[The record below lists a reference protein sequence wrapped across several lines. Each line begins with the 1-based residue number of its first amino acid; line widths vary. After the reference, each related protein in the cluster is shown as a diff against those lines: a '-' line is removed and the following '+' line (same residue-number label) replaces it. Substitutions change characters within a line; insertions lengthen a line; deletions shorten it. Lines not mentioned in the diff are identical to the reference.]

1 MARES
6 NSKVLPLLA
15 ALYLPFTGGFDFV
28 FIEYILKYVDSIT
41 LVCMRLIIVA
51 LLMHIAHRTI
61 QGPFRV
67 DKKDMLRFLIAGG
80 LGTGVYYIFE
90 AIGIGMTSA
99 ALSSII
105 LAMVPLFGL
114 FGDRILYGTK
124 ITKLKLIGVI
134 VSIVGVAV
142 IVFGA
147 GDSEISGTLLGIGLL
162 FVAAIF
168 WAVYI
173 IIGKPLSEKYTSMTV
188 ATAMFSAGALVD
200 IPIFLLYQPGNIL
213 HLGIKNFFLII
224 LFAVICIGLANLLYL
239 YGVGK
244 LPIIVSSILMNVL
257 PVVAVIVSWIV
268 FKESLTLLQLLGG
281 ALIIA
286 SVIAITLEKP
296 PEESPAKAPGKYE

>member
-1 MARES
+1 MTQKKD
-6 NSKVLPLLA
+6 SKILPLLA
-15 ALYLPFTGGFDFV
+15 AFYLPFAGGFDFV
-28 FIEYILKYVDSIT
+28 FIEYMLHYIDSVT

-51 LLMHIAHRTI
+51 ILMHIAHRVV

-67 DKKDMLRFLIAGG
+67 EKGDLLRFLIAGG

-134 VSIVGVAV
+134 VSIIGVV
-142 IVFGA
+142 IIVFGA
-147 GDSEISGTLLGIGLL
+147 GNGEVSGTLLGIALL
-162 FVAAIF
+162 FLAAVF
-168 WAVYI
+168 WAIYI
-173 IIGKPLSEKYTSMTV
+173 ILGKPLNGKYSSMTV
-188 ATAMFSAGALVD
+188 TTAMFSAGALVD
-200 IPIFLLYQPGNIL
+200 IPIFLLYEPENIL
-213 HLGIKNFFLII
+213 NIGMKNALLTI
-224 LFAVICIGLANLLYL
+224 LFAVICIGLANLLYM

-257 PVVAVIVSWIV
+257 PVVTIIVSWIV
-268 FKESLTLLQLLGG
+268 FHESLTPLQLFGG

-296 PEESPAKAPGKYE
+296 TD

>member
-1 MARES
+1 MTQKKD
-6 NSKVLPLLA
+6 SKILPLLA
-15 ALYLPFTGGFDFV
+15 AFYLPFAGGFDFV
-28 FIEYILKYVDSIT
+28 FIEYMLHYIDSVT

-51 LLMHIAHRTI
+51 ILMNIAHRVV

-67 DKKDMLRFLIAGG
+67 EKGDLLRFLIAGG

-134 VSIVGVAV
+134 VSIIGVV
-142 IVFGA
+142 IIVFGA
-147 GDSEISGTLLGIGLL
+147 GNGEVSGTLLGIALL
-162 FVAAIF
+162 FLAAVF
-168 WAVYI
+168 WAIYI
-173 IIGKPLSEKYTSMTV
+173 ILGKPLNGKYSSMTV
-188 ATAMFSAGALVD
+188 TTAMFSAGALVD
-200 IPIFLLYQPGNIL
+200 IPIFLLYEPENIL
-213 HLGIKNFFLII
+213 NIGMKNALLTI
-224 LFAVICIGLANLLYL
+224 LFAVICIGLANLLYM

-257 PVVAVIVSWIV
+257 PVVTIIVSWIV
-268 FKESLTLLQLLGG
+268 FHESLTPLQLFGG

-296 PEESPAKAPGKYE
+296 SD

>member
-1 MARES
+1 MTTL
-6 NSKVLPLLA
+6 NSKKQSRVLPFLA
-15 ALYLPFTGGFDFV
+15 ALFLPFFGGFDFV
-28 FIEYILKYVDSIT
+28 FIEYILQYVDSVT

-51 LLMHIAHRTI
+51 ILMHIAHRAI
-61 QGPFRV
+61 QGPFRIG
-67 DKKDMLRFLIAGG
+67 KSDMLRFLIAGG

-105 LAMVPLFGL
+105 LAMVLLFGL
-114 FGDRILYGTK
+114 FGDRIMYGTK
-124 ITKLKLIGVI
+124 ITKLKFIGAL
-134 VSIVGVAV
+134 VSIVGVII

-147 GDSEISGTLLGIGLL
+147 GNGEISGTLLGIILL

-173 IIGKPLSEKYTSMTV
+173 IIAKPLNEKYSAMTV
-188 ATAMFSAGALVD
+188 TTAMFSAGALVD
-200 IPIFLLYQPGNIL
+200 IPIFLLYKPENVL
-213 HLGIKNFFLII
+213 HLGMKNFLLII
-224 LFAVICIGLANLLYL
+224 LLAVICIGLANLLYM

-257 PVVAVIVSWIV
+257 PVVTVIVSWIV
-268 FKESLTLLQLLGG
+268 FKESLTAMQLFGG

-286 SVIAITLEKP
+286 SVIAITLEKS
-296 PEESPAKAPGKYE
+296 E

>member
-1 MARES
+1 MTQKKD
-6 NSKVLPLLA
+6 SKILPLLA
-15 ALYLPFTGGFDFV
+15 AFYLPFAGGFDFV
-28 FIEYILKYVDSIT
+28 FIEYMLHYIDSVT

-51 LLMHIAHRTI
+51 ILMHIAHRVV

-67 DKKDMLRFLIAGG
+67 EKGDLLRFLIAGG

-134 VSIVGVAV
+134 VSIIGVV
-142 IVFGA
+142 IIVFGV
-147 GDSEISGTLLGIGLL
+147 GNGEVSGTLLGIALL
-162 FVAAIF
+162 FLAAVF
-168 WAVYI
+168 WAIYI
-173 IIGKPLSEKYTSMTV
+173 ILGKPLNGKYSSMTV
-188 ATAMFSAGALVD
+188 TTAMFSAGALVD
-200 IPIFLLYQPGNIL
+200 IPIFLLYEPENIL
-213 HLGIKNFFLII
+213 NIGMKNALLTI
-224 LFAVICIGLANLLYL
+224 LFAVICIGLANLLYM

-244 LPIIVSSILMNVL
+244 LPIAVSSILMNVL
-257 PVVAVIVSWIV
+257 PVVTIIVSWIV
-268 FKESLTLLQLLGG
+268 FHESLTALQLFGG

-296 PEESPAKAPGKYE
+296 SD

>member
-1 MARES
+1 MTQKKD
-6 NSKVLPLLA
+6 SKLLPLLA
-15 ALYLPFTGGFDFV
+15 AFYLPFAGGFDFV
-28 FIEYILKYVDSIT
+28 FIEYMLHYIDSVT

-51 LLMHIAHRTI
+51 ILMNIAHRVV

-67 DKKDMLRFLIAGG
+67 EKGDLLRFLIAGG

-134 VSIVGVAV
+134 VSIIGVV
-142 IVFGA
+142 IIVFGA
-147 GDSEISGTLLGIGLL
+147 GNGEVSGTLLGIALL
-162 FVAAIF
+162 FLAAVF
-168 WAVYI
+168 WAIYI
-173 IIGKPLSEKYTSMTV
+173 ILGKPLNGKYSSMTV
-188 ATAMFSAGALVD
+188 TTAMFSAGALVD
-200 IPIFLLYQPGNIL
+200 IPIFLLYEPENIL
-213 HLGIKNFFLII
+213 NIGMKNALLTI
-224 LFAVICIGLANLLYL
+224 LFAVICIGLANLLYM

-257 PVVAVIVSWIV
+257 PVVTIIVSWIV
-268 FKESLTLLQLLGG
+268 FHESLTPLQLFGG

-296 PEESPAKAPGKYE
+296 TD

>member
-1 MARES
+1 MTQKKD
-6 NSKVLPLLA
+6 SKILPLLA
-15 ALYLPFTGGFDFV
+15 AFYLPFAGGFDFV
-28 FIEYILKYVDSIT
+28 FIEYMLHYIDSVT

-51 LLMHIAHRTI
+51 ILMHIAHRVV

-67 DKKDMLRFLIAGG
+67 EKGDLLRFLIAGG

-134 VSIVGVAV
+134 VSIIGVV
-142 IVFGA
+142 IIVFGA
-147 GDSEISGTLLGIGLL
+147 GNGEVSGTMLGIALL
-162 FVAAIF
+162 FLAAVF
-168 WAVYI
+168 WAIYI
-173 IIGKPLSEKYTSMTV
+173 ILGKPLNGKYSSMTV
-188 ATAMFSAGALVD
+188 TTAMFSAGALVD
-200 IPIFLLYQPGNIL
+200 IPIFLLYEPENIL
-213 HLGIKNFFLII
+213 NIGMKNALLTI
-224 LFAVICIGLANLLYL
+224 LFAVICIGLANLLYM

-257 PVVAVIVSWIV
+257 PVVTIIVSWIV
-268 FKESLTLLQLLGG
+268 FHESLTALQLFGG

-296 PEESPAKAPGKYE
+296 TD

>member
-1 MARES
+1 MAR
-6 NSKVLPLLA
+6 KTDFKLLPLLA

-28 FIEYILKYVDSIT
+28 FIEYILKYIDSVS

-51 LLMHIAHRTI
+51 LLMHIAHRVV

-67 DKKDMLRFLIAGG
+67 DKQDMLRFLIAGG

-124 ITKLKLIGVI
+124 ITKIKLIGVI
-134 VSIVGVAV
+134 ISIVGVAI
-142 IVFGA
+142 IVSGA

-162 FVAAIF
+162 FVAAVF

-173 IIGKPLSEKYTSMTV
+173 IIGKPLSEKYSSVTV
-188 ATAMFSAGALVD
+188 TTAMFSAGALVD
-200 IPIFLLYQPGNIL
+200 IPIFLLYQPENIM
-213 HLGIKNFFLII
+213 HLGIKNFLLII

-268 FKESLTLLQLLGG
+268 FKETLTLLQLLGG

-286 SVIAITLEKP
+286 SVIAITLE
-296 PEESPAKAPGKYE
+296 SPSGDLPDEPAE